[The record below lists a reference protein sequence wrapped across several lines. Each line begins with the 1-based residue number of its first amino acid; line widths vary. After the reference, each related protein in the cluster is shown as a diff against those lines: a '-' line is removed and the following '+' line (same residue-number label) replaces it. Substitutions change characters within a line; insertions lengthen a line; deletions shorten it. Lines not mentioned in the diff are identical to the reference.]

1 MKRMDRRAAHVLYLA
16 AVLVALAL
24 LAACAAGQQP
34 SQETVKETV
43 VVVETQVV
51 EGETVV
57 QEVVVTA
64 TPEPAVEA
72 PAAEA
77 TSLPTQAPLP
87 TQPPAALPTAQPTQ
101 ESQPSP
107 TAYAEQRMVELEY
120 PTSLRLGDSDII
132 RLALIPYGED
142 YQVTTDFGNHQ
153 TDTNPI
159 DVQRPAGYD
168 LEAEARLDGVGFE
181 IAPSEDWVQALP
193 VGEQVT
199 WRWSLTPRNP
209 GQQRLTV
216 MLLLR
221 WVPQAGTA
229 GVPREAIAF
238 SRGLNVDV
246 ISFFGLT
253 RGQAMT
259 GGMFGL
265 LFGGGLALFSVGSL
279 VRPRGALL
287 QTLLENPQLALE
299 PKPGLQVDY
308 PEAQLL
314 RTLFGRYARLVLES
328 EFLSGYSGARTFL
341 AQPVRADGRADA
353 YTIVKVGQRGAIQ
366 HEFENYETYVKDRL
380 PPITARIQRAPVT
393 VRGSQKAAL
402 QYTFIAEPGRMPTSL
417 RLALLQEPD
426 PTLLDR
432 LFETFGPNWWMQ
444 RRSYTFRLAQEYDRV
459 LPTHYVI
466 SPERGRGQLLDGH
479 ASSLETN
486 LAVGE
491 LVTLRRF
498 AQSELRADGT
508 SLSLRGTAQPG
519 QPPLRVRWLSTSD
532 PQGATGRVVATR
544 QTLLAEFTQ
553 GLELLDLP
561 DPLLRL
567 PALLAET
574 VSGTQSTIHGDL
586 NLENI
591 LTGPGGFVWL
601 IDFAE
606 TRDGHTLF
614 DFAHLEAEV
623 ITHVVAA
630 QQVTPAEHLAALR
643 TVLADGT
650 SQNVPPVY
658 ALLSRLY
665 TIAGRCLF
673 NPSSPREY
681 QLALTL
687 SCLGALKFANLQAN
701 QKQLLYLTAAVLGQE
716 L

>member
-1 MKRMDRRAAHVLYLA
+1 MKRIDKRVAHALYLA
-16 AVLVALAL
+16 AVLIALAL
-24 LAACAAGQQP
+24 LAACAPQMAAT
-34 SQETVKETV
+34 ETQHEVPAAEEPAEAPAEEVVKETV
-43 VVVETQVV
+43 VVRPTQIPQP
-51 EGETVV
+51 T
-57 QEVVVTA
+57 
-64 TPEPAVEA
+64 EA
-72 PAAEA
+72 PA
-77 TSLPTQAPLP
+77 TFPSP
-87 TQPPAALPTAQPTQ
+87 QPTQ
-101 ESQPSP
+101 ELQPAP
-107 TAYAEQRMVELEY
+107 TSYAEQRVVELEY
-120 PTSLRLGDSDII
+120 PPSMRLGDSDII

-142 YQVTTDFGNHQ
+142 YQVTTEFGEHE
-153 TDTNPI
+153 TDVKPF
-159 DVQRPAGYD
+159 DVQRPEGYE

-181 IAPSEDWVQALP
+181 ISPSEDWVQALP

-199 WRWSLTPRNP
+199 WRWSLTPRSP

-216 MLLLR
+216 TLILR
-221 WVPQAGTA
+221 WVPHVGTA
-229 GVPREAIAF
+229 GVQREATAF
-238 SRGLNVDV
+238 SRGLNVNV
-246 ISFFGLT
+246 VSFFGLT

-265 LFGGGLALFSVGSL
+265 IFGGGLALFSVGSL

-287 QTLLENPQLALE
+287 QTLMENPQLTLE

-366 HEFENYETYVKDRL
+366 REFENYETFVKDRL

-417 RLALLQEPD
+417 FLALLQEPD
-426 PTLLDR
+426 PTLLER

-444 RRSYTFRLAQEYDRV
+444 RRAYTFRLAQEYDRV

-466 SPERGRGQLLDGH
+466 APERGRGQVLDGH
-479 ASSLETN
+479 ASALETT

-498 AQSELRADGT
+498 SQADLRADGT
-508 SLSLRGTAQPG
+508 SLSLRGTALPG
-519 QPPLRVRWLSTSD
+519 QPPLRVRWLSTAD
-532 PQGATGRVVATR
+532 PQSATGRVVATR
-544 QTLLAEFTQ
+544 QTLLAEFTG

-567 PALLAET
+567 PALLGET

-614 DFAHLEAEV
+614 DFAHLEAEIIAHV
-623 ITHVVAA
+623 IAA
-630 QQVTPAEHLAALR
+630 ESITPAEHLTALR
-643 TVLADGT
+643 TTLKAADGT
-650 SQNVPPVY
+650 SQVNVPPVY
-658 ALLSRLY
+658 ALLSRLH

-673 NPSSPREY
+673 NQSQPREY

-687 SCLGALKFANLQAN
+687 ACLGALKFANLQAN
-701 QKQLLYLTAAVLGQE
+701 QKQLLYLTAAALAQD